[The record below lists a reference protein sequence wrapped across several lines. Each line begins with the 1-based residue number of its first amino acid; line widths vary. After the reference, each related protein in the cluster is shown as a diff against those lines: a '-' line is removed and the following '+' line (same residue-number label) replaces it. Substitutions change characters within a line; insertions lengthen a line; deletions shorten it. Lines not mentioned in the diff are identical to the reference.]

1 MKCKAN
7 PSGIAT
13 KNKNGFEISMF
24 AIALFK
30 LMCKS
35 INKKAYKKI
44 LFQLLH
50 VYVLIA
56 YLQRIYVFIRYCL
69 EKVLIK

>member
-1 MKCKAN
+1 MIKCNAN
-7 PSGIAT
+7 PSGIAA

-30 LMCKS
+30 LICKS
-35 INKKAYKKI
+35 TKKKAYKKI

-50 VYVLIA
+50 
-56 YLQRIYVFIRYCL
+56 IYV
-69 EKVLIK
+69 